1 MIRHNENY
9 IIFNGTSTKDMFLIE
24 ELPLVPVPELKQ
36 EFIEIQGRHGFLTQS
51 EDAYMPIDYDIEFKV
66 YKKEDL
72 QKIRNLFRGSGT
84 LILSHDTTKYYKARV
99 QSQIT
104 MEREILHY
112 YNVQVSFKLQP
123 HAYEIDA
130 NKKNI
135 SSSTSSP
142 MSITNNTNATCQPLI
157 TITGTGSCS
166 LIVGSSTINI
176 SNIGGSITLDFEM
189 QEAYTSSGSSK
200 TNRNTD
206 VSGDFPEVNI
216 GSTRVSWSGSGVTRV
231 EINKRLRWL

>member
-1 MIRHNENY
+1 MIKSENY
-9 IIFNGTSTKDMFLIE
+9 IIWNGTNTQNMFLIE

-66 YKKEDL
+66 YEKADL
-72 QKIRNLFRGSGT
+72 QKIRNLFIGSGN
-84 LILSHDTTKYYKARV
+84 LVLSHDTTKYYKARV

-130 NKKNI
+130 DKKNV
-135 SSSTSSP
+135 SSSKSSP

-157 TITGTGSCS
+157 TITGSGTCI

-189 QEAYTSSGSSK
+189 QEAYTSSGNSK
-200 TNRNTD
+200 TNRNAD
-206 VSGDFPEVNI
+206 VSGDFPEINI
-216 GSTRVSWSGSGVTRV
+216 GSTTVTWNGSGVTKV
-231 EINKRLRWL
+231 EIDKRLRWL

>member
-1 MIRHNENY
+1 MIKSENY
-9 IIFNGTSTKDMFLIE
+9 IIWNGTNTQNTYLIE

-72 QKIRNLFRGSGT
+72 QKIRSLFRGTGT

-99 QSQIT
+99 KSQIT

-135 SSSTSSP
+135 SSSTRSP

-157 TITGTGSCS
+157 TITGSGTCI

-176 SNIGGSITLDFEM
+176 SDIGGSITLDFEM
-189 QEAYTSSGSSK
+189 QEAYTLSGGSK
-200 TNRNTD
+200 TNRNND

-216 GSTRVSWSGSGVTRV
+216 GNTTVSWNGSGVIKV
-231 EINKRLRWL
+231 EINKRLRWI

>member
-1 MIRHNENY
+1 MIKSENY
-9 IIFNGTSTKDMFLIE
+9 IIWNGTNTQNTYLIE
-24 ELPLVPVPELKQ
+24 ELSLVPVPELKQ
-36 EFIEIQGRHGFLTQS
+36 EFIEIQGRHGFITQS

-66 YKKEDL
+66 YEKADL
-72 QKIRNLFRGSGT
+72 QKIRNLFRGTGT

-135 SSSTSSP
+135 NSSTSSP

-189 QEAYTSSGSSK
+189 QEAYTLSGNSK
-200 TNRNTD
+200 TNRNAD
-206 VSGDFPEVNI
+206 VSGDFPEINI
-216 GSTRVSWSGSGVTRV
+216 GSTTVSWNGSDVTEV
-231 EINKRLRWL
+231 KIDKRLRWL